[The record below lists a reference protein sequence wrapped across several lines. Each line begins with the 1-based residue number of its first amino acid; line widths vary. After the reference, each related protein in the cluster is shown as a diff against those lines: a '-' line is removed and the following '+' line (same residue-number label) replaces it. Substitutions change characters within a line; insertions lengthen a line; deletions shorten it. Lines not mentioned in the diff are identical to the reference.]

1 MTKAN
6 EILEIY
12 TYIDNSKEAYT
23 TARERAIDECV
34 EWMACA
40 TGGEV
45 YRFRDGSEIRIDED
59 ILYII

>member
-6 EILEIY
+6 EILGVYACIA
-12 TYIDNSKEAYT
+12 DSKEAYKV
-23 TARERAIDECV
+23 AKERAVDECI
-34 EWMACA
+34 EWMSCA

-59 ILYII
+59 IIYVI